1 MSWRSRVS
9 HSRPGLKV
17 GLDESLPDR
26 NPEEKEMEQK
36 LAHYEMKGQTAVVT
50 IDHPPMNA
58 LDLATKEAIGEVFRE
73 LDERRQ
79 EIRAVVLHG
88 AGEKA
93 FAAGADI
100 KTFLE
105 LNRDSAKRR
114 LSRSHQIYAMVE
126 NFEWPVIAAIHGFCL
141 GAGLELALCCD
152 IRCAEQT
159 AKLGFPEVNLS
170 VFPGNG
176 GIWRSLH
183 HIPLGKLK
191 ELVFTGEAIDATEAF
206 RLGLI
211 ERVVPPG
218 QVMEAALE
226 LAAKIVEKGLL
237 GVAAGK
243 KVINGARDLS
253 LQKGL
258 ELESDLWANLTTT
271 EDMKEG
277 ARAFIEKRKPQ
288 YRCR

>member
-1 MSWRSRVS
+1 
-9 HSRPGLKV
+9 
-17 GLDESLPDR
+17 
-26 NPEEKEMEQK
+26 MEQK
-36 LAHYEMKGQTAVVT
+36 LVYYEIKDQTAIVT

-58 LDLATKEAIGEVFRE
+58 LDVATKEAMGEVFKE
-73 LDERRQ
+73 LDGRRQ

-105 LNRDSAKRR
+105 LKPDTAKRR

-152 IRCAEQT
+152 IRCAEET

-191 ELVFTGEAIDATEAF
+191 ELVFTGEAMGATEAF

-218 QVMEAALE
+218 HGLEVALE
-226 LAAKIVEKGLL
+226 LSARIIEKGPL

-253 LQKGL
+253 LQRGL
-258 ELESDLWANLTTT
+258 ELESDLWADLTTT

-277 ARAFIEKRKPQ
+277 ARAFIEKRKPE